1 MGKYI
6 ARQPIFDAKKIVY
19 GYELLFRDGAEN
31 FFSGISPD
39 AASTSAL
46 DSMLLFGL
54 ERLIGTRRAFV
65 NCSRQLL
72 VGDYITLLP
81 KDRVVVEVLETL
93 SPEPDLLKACRR
105 LKEAGYLIA
114 LDDFIDAPDSRP
126 FLELADIVKVDVL
139 NTSLAEQDRLV
150 RELRRKGIRML
161 AEKIE
166 DHATFRQCVSLGFSY
181 FQGYFFRRPEMLSRH
196 DIPAYEVNYLRILH
210 AVNRPELDLH
220 DVTQQIKHEA
230 SLSYRLLRYLNSAAF
245 ALSTE
250 IGSIPHALSLLGESG
265 IRKWISLVAVA
276 AMSEDKAPELITVPL
291 IRARFCELIAPKA
304 GMDRCANDLFLMG
317 LLSGMDAVLDMRMAE
332 ILEEVKVKDVIENA
346 LLGGPGLSATF
357 SRSC

>member
-1 MGKYI
+1 M
-6 ARQPIFDAKKIVY
+6 
-19 GYELLFRDGAEN
+19 
-31 FFSGISPD
+31 
-39 AASTSAL
+39 
-46 DSMLLFGL
+46 
-54 ERLIGTRRAFV
+54 
-65 NCSRQLL
+65 
-72 VGDYITLLP
+72 
-81 KDRVVVEVLETL
+81 
-93 SPEPDLLKACRR
+93 
-105 LKEAGYLIA
+105 
-114 LDDFIDAPDSRP
+114 
-126 FLELADIVKVDVL
+126 L